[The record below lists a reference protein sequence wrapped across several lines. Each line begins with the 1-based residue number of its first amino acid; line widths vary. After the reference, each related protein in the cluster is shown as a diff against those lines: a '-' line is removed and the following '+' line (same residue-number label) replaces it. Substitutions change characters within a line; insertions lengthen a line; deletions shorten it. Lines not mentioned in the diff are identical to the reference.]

1 MAARLVLGMLFLTVI
16 VSAVFIVSFWYF
28 NQKDERE
35 HERQMKREER
45 EHEERQTL
53 FEDEDL

>member
-1 MAARLVLGMLFLTVI
+1 MVAKLVLGMLFLTVI

-45 EHEERQTL
+45 QHEEFEKL
-53 FEDEDL
+53 FEDDEL